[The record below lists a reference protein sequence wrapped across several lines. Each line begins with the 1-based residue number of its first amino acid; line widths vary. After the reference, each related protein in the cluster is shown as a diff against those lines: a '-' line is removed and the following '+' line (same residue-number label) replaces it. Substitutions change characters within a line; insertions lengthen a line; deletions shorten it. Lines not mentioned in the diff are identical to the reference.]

1 MEKDSEIFCDFN
13 FVDISKFNFSN
24 DNKRINDVPPSIH
37 FTVTMNFGCL
47 IKIQINLKI
56 NL

>member
-1 MEKDSEIFCDFN
+1 METDSEILCDFN